1 MKICVYQLH
10 FGLSESDF
18 EVYDREGQVSDDVLH
33 RALIARIN
41 KEFDV
46 DGQAVPHKGD
56 FIDDSYW
63 PRDCEGGFEV
73 VNVCFN
79 YSNNVCEVTLKPF
92 IVPKKYFDSLKEIA
106 NAHHWD
112 VSFMK

>member
-1 MKICVYQLH
+1 MKIRVYQWH
-10 FGLSESDF
+10 YGLSDSDL
-18 EVYDREGQVSDDVLH
+18 EIYHKENQVNDDMFH
-33 RALIARIN
+33 RAAVARIH

-56 FIDDSYW
+56 FVDDPYW
-63 PRDCEGGFEV
+63 PRDCEDGFEV

-92 IVPKKYFDSLKEIA
+92 IVSKKYFDSLKEIA
-106 NAHHWD
+106 NAHHWE
-112 VSFMK
+112 VLFMK